1 MDEIGFKSGFVSIIG
16 MPNAGKSTLYNALL
30 GEKLSIVNAKAQTTR
45 HRSLGIKN
53 GVGFQIVFSDT
64 PGILRETSYGMHERM
79 MKFVK
84 ESVSDSDVLVLLIDI
99 NGKDFSEEIKLK
111 FEQSKAKKILVLNKI
126 DKSHQQQLEEK
137 LVWLKKNFVG
147 DIYLAISALEGFQ
160 LDVLERHIVDG
171 LPIHPAYYPEDQ
183 LTDKSERFFV
193 NEIVR
198 NNILKIYDEEVPY
211 AVEVV
216 TILFKEDIK
225 IIRMSCEIIVE
236 RNSQKPIIIGKG
248 GQTIKKLGIESRKE
262 LEQFFQ
268 KKIFIELFVKV
279 REDWRNNNKLLDQF
293 GYDAE

>member
-1 MDEIGFKSGFVSIIG
+1 MGFKSGFVSIIG

-45 HRSLGIKN
+45 HRSFGIKN

-111 FEQSKAKKILVLNKI
+111 FEQSKAKKFLVLNKI

-279 REDWRNNNKLLDQF
+279 REDWRNNNKMLDQF

>member
-53 GVGFQIVFSDT
+53 GIGFQIVFSDT

>member
-45 HRSLGIKN
+45 HRSFGIKN
-53 GVGFQIVFSDT
+53 GDGFQIVFSDT

-99 NGKDFSEEIKLK
+99 NGKDFSGEIKLK
-111 FEQSKAKKILVLNKI
+111 FEQSKAKKIVVLNKV

-137 LVWLKKNFVG
+137 LVWLKKNFIG

-160 LDVLERHIVDG
+160 LDVLERYIVDG

-262 LEQFFQ
+262 LELFFQ

-279 REDWRNNNKLLDQF
+279 REDWRNNNKMLDQF

>member
-1 MDEIGFKSGFVSIIG
+1 MDKIGFKSGFVSIIG

-53 GVGFQIVFSDT
+53 GIGFQIVFSDT

>member
-45 HRSLGIKN
+45 HRSFGIKN

-111 FEQSKAKKILVLNKI
+111 FEQSKAKKFLVLNKI

-279 REDWRNNNKLLDQF
+279 REDWRNNNKMLDQF